1 MLAMGITNQEL
12 RQEKNDLKSEAEI
25 PPESAENN
33 KKISLPWLEKYQWW
47 IYMVVYSLFVLAGQS
62 VGTLL
67 GGVYFDK
74 GGKSKWMATF
84 VQVAGFPVLLP
95 FQWFAKDKKIDS
107 ELAITRKPS
116 YPLIL
121 SLVYLC
127 TGIFVAGDCMLYS
140 IGLQNLPITTYTL
153 ICASQLGF
161 NALFSYFLNGQKF
174 TPYIVNSLVLLTIS
188 SVLLVFQTD
197 SGDSSKYSRNKFV
210 IGFLSTLGASAGYG
224 LVLPL
229 TQLAFQKIIKKETLR
244 AVLDMTIYQCAVAT
258 FVIVIGL
265 FASGEWKTLNKEM
278 NEYKLGKVSYIM
290 NLFWTAVAWQAFGVG
305 CIGLIFKISSLFS
318 NVISIFG
325 LPLAPIMSVIFLQD
339 KLTGLKAISMIL
351 ALWGFVSYM
360 YQHYLDD
367 LEMKQRHETSDVEEV
382 SVTERA

>member
-1 MLAMGITNQEL
+1 MFAMGITDQEL
-12 RQEKNDLKSEAEI
+12 RPEKNGLKSEAEN

-47 IYMVVYSLFVLAGQS
+47 IYMVVYSFFVLAGQS

-84 VQVAGFPVLLP
+84 VQVAGFPVLFP

-127 TGIFVAGDCMLYS
+127 LGIFVAADCMLYS

-161 NALFSYFLNGQKF
+161 NALFSYFLNKQKF

-210 IGFLSTLGASAGYG
+210 IGFLCTLGASAGYG
-224 LVLPL
+224 FVLPL

-244 AVLDMTIYQCAVAT
+244 AVLDMTIYQCVVAT

-265 FASGEWKTLNKEM
+265 FASGDWKTLNKEM